1 MVRQRLPV
9 TIVDAL
15 MCFKV
20 GMRQRLPVTIV
31 DALLRFKVGMRQRL
45 PVTIVDAL
53 LRLLGF
59 VSLFVFVRVLLVL
72 LGLLGFC
79 RLSEQYAKVREL
91 ELAFD
96 EGARRLHASNFPGMT
111 RMCGH
116 SLKNLER
123 CHRLLNEE
131 LDRIFDEYESLSNIS
146 RTGKTEM
153 NEHRLLNSGA
163 TEAREEGATGKLN
176 CADNDDQREE
186 EITQFGEPS

>member
-1 MVRQRLPV
+1 MS
-9 TIVDAL
+9 VDADNSCVSGSSANNNL
-15 MCFKV
+15 DMV
-20 GMRQRLPVTIV
+20 QTHATSPVE
-31 DALLRFKVGMRQRL
+31 
-45 PVTIVDAL
+45 
-53 LRLLGF
+53 
-59 VSLFVFVRVLLVL
+59 VSSAMTTSQVFQ
-72 LGLLGFC
+72 

-96 EGARRLHASNFPGMT
+96 EGARRLHASNDPGMT
-111 RMCGH
+111 RMCGN

-123 CHRLLNEE
+123 CHRLLTEE

-176 CADNDDQREE
+176 CADNEDRREE